1 MAYTTI
7 NKPADHFNV
16 STWTADDTSPRSITG
31 FGHKPD
37 FLWGGHRDSGS
48 TNPNITDSSRGG
60 NKNLTPATTAGEDSG
75 SHGIVDSFDTDGITV
90 SNGTNSTYPRLY
102 YNKNNPFGGSDGGE
116 YVYWHWKANG
126 GTTSSNTNGSLTT
139 TVQANT
145 TAGFSIVLYTSASGG
160 QTIGHGL
167 GGKPDFYI
175 IKERTPPSGDDWFV
189 YHSSAGAG
197 NKLRLSGTSAVES
210 DTNIWQ
216 NTEPTSTLAY
226 LQNDGGGVNQSTG
239 GTKDYV
245 GYFFRS
251 IKGYSKFGK
260 FIGNNSGSGAFVYT
274 GFKPR
279 WLMVKNGTQSH
290 ANHDWIIFDSK
301 REPNNEIDTFL
312 RGNEGAAEV
321 TSGRNEVDFLSNGF
335 KCRSSYGDF
344 NGGTNHNFYYAA
356 FAEHPFV
363 SSTGTPVTA
372 K

>member
-7 NKPADHFNV
+7 DKPSEHFNV
-16 STWTADDTSPRSITG
+16 TTWTADDSSPRSLTG

-37 FLWGGHRDSGS
+37 FLFGGHRNSGS

-60 NKNLTPATTAGEDSG
+60 NKNLTPATTAAEDSG
-75 SHGIVDSFDTDGITV
+75 SHGIISSFDTDGITITD
-90 SNGTNSTYPRLY
+90 GTNATYPRLY
-102 YNKNNPFGGSDGGE
+102 YNELDPFGSGGGE
-116 YVYWHWKANG
+116 YVYWHWKANE
-126 GTTSSNTNGSLTT
+126 GTTSSNTDGSITT

-145 TAGFSIVLYTSASGG
+145 TAGFSIVLYTSASGA

-175 IKERTPPSGDDWFV
+175 IKKRNAAGDDWFV
-189 YHSSAGAG
+189 YHTEAGAG
-197 NKLRLSGTSAVES
+197 NKLRLSGTTAVES

-216 NTEPTSTLAY
+216 NTEPTSTVAY
-226 LQNDGGGVNQSTG
+226 LQNDGGGVNVSSG
-239 GTKDYV
+239 GVKDYV
-245 GYFFRS
+245 GYFFRN

-260 FIGNNSGSGAFVYT
+260 FIGNNSSDGCTVFT

-279 WLMVKNGTQSH
+279 WLMVKNGTTSH

-301 REPNNEIDTFL
+301 RERVNLIDTFL
-312 RGNEGAAEV
+312 KGNSGDAET
-321 TSGRNEVDFLSNGF
+321 TSGRNQVDFLSNGF
-335 KCRSSYGDF
+335 KARSSYGDF
-344 NGGTNHNFYYAA
+344 NGGSGDNFYYAA

-363 SSTGTPVTA
+363 TSTGVPTTA